1 MTDDVVVKTHETF
14 ILPPRVV
21 SHIDVSRLVTEVEW
35 VDNAM
40 ISSEARVKTG
50 AAPTAMPALSDELT
64 EFLTQNQLSLA
75 ESVDRT
81 NLIKQLRLLKDK
93 APIIHMTFSAP
104 ADHESLAELTKW
116 LRESV
121 HPQALIADGVQPALV
136 AGVYV
141 RTPNHI
147 HDLSLRAVLAGQR
160 GELVKELETLRAGS
174 N

>member
-1 MTDDVVVKTHETF
+1 MTDAIAKTHETF

-21 SHIDVSRLVTEVEW
+21 SHVDVSRLVTEVEW
-35 VDNAM
+35 IDNAM
-40 ISSEARVKTG
+40 TTAAVHAQMGAEQTAPSVMSEQ
-50 AAPTAMPALSDELT
+50 LT
-64 EFLTQNQLSLA
+64 EFITQNQLSLA
-75 ESVDRT
+75 DGGDRAT
-81 NLIKQLRLLKDK
+81 VIKELRLLKDK

-104 ADHESLAELTKW
+104 ADHESLAQLTKW

-141 RTPNHI
+141 RTPNHV

>member
-1 MTDDVVVKTHETF
+1 MSEEVVPKTHENF

-21 SHIDVSRLVTEVEW
+21 SHLDVSRLVTEVEW
-35 VDNAM
+35 LDNAM
-40 ISSEARVKTG
+40 ISSAARVKTG
-50 AAPTAMPALSDELT
+50 ATEAPMPTFSDELT
-64 EFLTQNQLSLA
+64 EFLQQNQLSLT
-75 ESVDRT
+75 ESGDRT

-104 ADHESLAELTKW
+104 ADHESLAELSKW

-141 RTPNHI
+141 RTPNHV

-160 GELVKELETLRAGS
+160 GELVKELETLRASS